1 MPHQFLLFN
10 KRLTRFTKEVD
21 PEWIPMDG
29 MFDDLLGNEPDEENS
44 APPLDSGRGFE
55 KYLKTSHVH
64 ELQRGVTINWLMQA
78 FGMNRRQVLSR
89 LANCPVLR
97 AGQNGTKVFDFRI
110 ACQYLVDPKINVK
123 KYIDN
128 LDPKELPENLRSEY
142 WSARIKEQKARLNAE
157 GLWLTQDVQAAF
169 AEVFK
174 MVKETVTLWTD
185 TVDESTGLT
194 AEQVEIVDRLGRALL
209 NDIDQTVQTY
219 TKQGRTRSQIQ
230 EFDEVDDVS

>member
-1 MPHQFLLFN
+1 
-10 KRLTRFTKEVD
+10 
-21 PEWIPMDG
+21 MDG
-29 MFDDLLGNEPDEENS
+29 MFDDLLGDEPQEDS

-55 KYLKTSHVH
+55 KYLKTSYVH

-78 FGMNRRQVLSR
+78 FGMNRRQVLNR
-89 LANCPVLR
+89 LADCPVLR
-97 AGQNGTKVFDFRI
+97 AGQNGTKVFDFRV
-110 ACQYLVDPKINVK
+110 ACAYLIDPRVNVK
-123 KYIDN
+123 KYIEN

-169 AEVFK
+169 ADVFK

-194 AEQVEIVDRLGRALL
+194 SEQVEIVDRLGRALL
-209 NDIDQTVQTY
+209 NEIDATVKTY
-219 TKQGRTRSQIQ
+219 TTRHKTRSQVQ
-230 EFDEVDDVS
+230 EFDEADDVS